1 MNDIDQDSLIL
12 DSVARFLER
21 EVKPHVHALE
31 HDDIWPAEIVE
42 GMQQLGLFGATIGA
56 QHGGLGLSTG
66 TYAKIVDTNYPEINT
81 VDGIC
86 KLNPETLA
94 SGIVGS

>member
-31 HDDIWPAEIVE
+31 HDDI
-42 GMQQLGLFGATIGA
+42 
-56 QHGGLGLSTG
+56 
-66 TYAKIVDTNYPEINT
+66 
-81 VDGIC
+81 
-86 KLNPETLA
+86 
-94 SGIVGS
+94 